1 MAKKISDEDIEKLFQ
16 YKADQGEYEYMPEAW
31 AAMEK
36 LLDEKK
42 KKRRAALWFWTA
54 LGLAVIAALMMLY
67 TLTKSGEKE
76 PSEKNQYALQSPDNE
91 PSISPNDQTDVNT
104 PGIDALSD
112 KASMPGVDKEGLIEN
127 ETDGSSSTVNNDALK
142 NGVGQVG
149 DSDLN
154 ERRKGLTGKDEAQ
167 KRKSNLGQLRN
178 TPKQKDLKKTIDGVV
193 IEGEIQRPKLEKSD
207 TEVTANERNEPASLS
222 EYALSELSW
231 IPSNQISYAREVPE
245 LQMDLIPSPLPE
257 IKFVRPIMA
266 DVLLGSR
273 ASATPSFG
281 LKNLDG
287 TYGLGFSGFIT
298 RKIGFG
304 ISAVYTND
312 FYNAGPDDY
321 HIGNGYWTYGV
332 KPILTNAQC
341 AILETTIKASYFF
354 KGIDKN
360 GLFLGMNTAGSF
372 MLRERYDY
380 IYEKPNSHLRQSWS
394 GVNASQHYFNSIGLS
409 VGYLHHLPY
418 NVSLSIAPYYNQ
430 PLKYIGHVEVFLR
443 SSGVNLGIHYNM
455 NR

>member
-42 KKRRAALWFWTA
+42 KKRRVAVWFWSA
-54 LGLAVIAALMMLY
+54 LAITTLTSLLMLY

-76 PSEKNQYALQSPDNE
+76 PSEKNQYALQSPDNK
-91 PSISPNDQTDVNT
+91 PSNSSNVQTDVNT
-104 PGIDALSD
+104 PHVDALSD
-112 KASMPGVDKEGLIEN
+112 KASIGVDTEKLVEN
-127 ETDGSSSTVNNDALK
+127 VTDESSSTANNDELK
-142 NGVGQVG
+142 NGLGKVG
-149 DSDLN
+149 DSILN
-154 ERRKGLTGKDEAQ
+154 ERRKEISGKDGGQ
-167 KRKSNLGQLRN
+167 KSKSNLSQPRN
-178 TPKQKDLKKTIDGVV
+178 TPKHIDLNKTIDGVV
-193 IEGEIQRPKLEKSD
+193 IKGEVERPKLEKNNVD
-207 TEVTANERNEPASLS
+207 VNANEVNETASYGD
-222 EYALSELSW
+222 YALSELLF
-231 IPSNQISYAREVPE
+231 IPSNQISYTRQVPQ
-245 LQMDLIPSPLPE
+245 LQMDLVPPPLPE

-298 RKIGFG
+298 RKISFG

-321 HIGNGYWTYGV
+321 NIGKGYWTYGV

-341 AILETTIKASYFF
+341 AILETTVNASYFF
-354 KGIDKN
+354 KGIEKN
-360 GLFLGMNTAGSF
+360 GLFLGVNTAGSF

-394 GVNASQHYFNSIGLS
+394 GVNASQHYFNSIGVS
-409 VGYLHHLPY
+409 VGYLYHLPY
-418 NVSLSIAPYYNQ
+418 NVALSIAPYYNQ
-430 PLKYIGHVEVFLR
+430 PLKYIGHVEVLLR
-443 SSGVNLGIHYNM
+443 SSGVNVGIHYNM